1 MPCYS
6 RGRRD
11 GFTLIELLVVIAII
25 AILIGLLLPAVQKVR
40 EAAARM
46 KCQNNLKQIG
56 LACHSFHSVYDCF
69 PKSGGQDKSGS
80 YVNPYIALLPY
91 VEQDALY
98 QRFRA
103 LAESTSQAMGA
114 GAYPGQ
120 DVTLNKTPV
129 STYVCPSDALPNPAV
144 LFDQYK
150 WPDCYMAVASYRFS
164 GGVIGG
170 GGDRRGVF
178 SGSNVSV
185 VNITDGSSNTL
196 LIGESYA
203 GDPAWPQYANA
214 EIGAPPGWP
223 APFWNGGVWT
233 AQFYEMPP
241 IAYVDVAPY
250 TFNTRLPL
258 PPSQAMMFA
267 WEQSFSGSAHSGGA
281 NFAFADGSVRFIAD
295 SINGQP
301 TVLQASGNSVSALG
315 ALATISGG
323 EVIGNN

>member
-1 MPCYS
+1 MARYS
-6 RGRRD
+6 GGRHG

-25 AILIGLLLPAVQKVR
+25 AVLIGLLLPAVQKVR
-40 EAAARM
+40 EAAARST
-46 KCQNNLKQIG
+46 CQNNLKQIG
-56 LACHSFHSVYDCF
+56 LACHNFHSLYEYF
-69 PKSGGQDKSGS
+69 PSGGGKDRSGS
-80 YVNPYIALLPY
+80 YANPYIPLLPF

-98 QRFRA
+98 QKFRT
-103 LAESTSQAMGA
+103 LAGEGGTMGA
-114 GAYPGQ
+114 GAFPGQ
-120 DVTLNKTPV
+120 DMTTNQTPV
-129 STYVCPSDALPNPAV
+129 RTFVCPSDALPSPAV

-178 SGSNVSV
+178 YGPNASLVT
-185 VNITDGSSNTL
+185 ITDGSSNTL
-196 LIGESYA
+196 LVGESYA
-203 GDPAWPQYANA
+203 GDPGWPQYANA
-214 EIGAPPGWP
+214 QIGAPPGWP
-223 APFWNGGVWT
+223 APFWNGGAWT
-233 AQFYEMPP
+233 AQLYEMPP

-250 TFNTRLPL
+250 TFNSRLPL

-267 WEQSFSGSAHSGGA
+267 WEQSFSGSGHPSGA

-315 ALATISGG
+315 ALATIGGG
-323 EVIGNN
+323 EVVDTN